1 MNTDD
6 TKQVGVVSLMICKK
20 LKACLSF
27 LKPEQNFLWDI
38 SENSGNYIFAKDHM
52 YTYFR
57 INAYLHHVR
66 GGRSANRS
74 QSRKF
79 ADLKNMLICGLTK
92 YVRLADLPEMEQFGD
107 PIFFCNLQ
115 ICDLRTQCFGDLK
128 LLQIHIF
135 SSRKY

>member
-6 TKQVGVVSLMICKK
+6 TKQVGVVSLMVCKK

-38 SENSGNYIFAKDHM
+38 SENSGDSIFTKDHM

-66 GGRSANRS
+66 GGRSPNKF
-74 QSRKF
+74 RKS
-79 ADLKNMLICGLTK
+79 KICELTK
-92 YVRLADLPEMEQFGD
+92 YVR
-107 PIFFCNLQ
+107 
-115 ICDLRTQCFGDLK
+115 
-128 LLQIHIF
+128 
-135 SSRKY
+135 